1 MVARNFARLVSLDMC
16 RCWVAEG
23 GAYRC
28 QNATRPPAMNGKQ
41 LCILAQPSC
50 LEFMDIMY
58 QGLTPSGTFSPL
70 PPGMPAAPL
79 SPGSPPGPEAPALPG
94 APTAPASPW
103 NENHVKSIISVAKE
117 ESQD

>member
-1 MVARNFARLVSLDMC
+1 EPAVALSNKFNIVGTLQKHSLVQAARLLIQGYPED
-16 RCWVAEG
+16 
-23 GAYRC
+23 
-28 QNATRPPAMNGKQ
+28 Q
-41 LCILAQPSC
+41 LGQKDRQHQLHPVMVPKS
-50 LEFMDIMY
+50 
-58 QGLTPSGTFSPL
+58 S
-70 PPGMPAAPL
+70 GMPAAPL